1 MAVKTINNTARPHG
15 LVLTLLVF
23 RAYPRMVDS
32 DPLLP
37 DIIKQAGV
45 IKKAI
50 AEVRAC
56 YTKRKVANAL

>member
-1 MAVKTINNTARPHG
+1 MAVKTVNDIARPHG
-15 LVLTLLVF
+15 LVPTLLVF

-32 DPLLP
+32 DPLSP
-37 DIIKQAGV
+37 DIIERAGV

-56 YTKRKVANAL
+56 YAKRKVTDAL